1 MTKLGPGVDTIFLE
15 LMRITYPRVKGVVG
29 EVTVSPGLWKW
40 DWQFS
45 TPFLHPDWSGGGAL
59 GFRARWQGLAG
70 CGGGD
75 LGIGCLG
82 NHVMYT
88 QTGKGTLTALSWE
101 QAELPPV
108 LSLASGEAP
117 LLSRVNR
124 KALDP

>member
-1 MTKLGPGVDTIFLE
+1 ME
-15 LMRITYPRVKGVVG
+15 VG
-29 EVTVSPGLWKW
+29 LAI
-40 DWQFS
+40 
-45 TPFLHPDWSGGGAL
+45 LHPLPAPRLEGAGGAL

-75 LGIGCLG
+75 LGICCLG

-117 LLSRVNR
+117 LLSRVDR